1 VTAAPVLHGRNYR
14 RPVYGLLGQQW
25 RTRRSW
31 FSALLVGGAVLL
43 EPTTRVL
50 NLEYGPP
57 LAYLAE
63 LGAGVLAVAYFLA
76 TLSRPSRMS
85 LAPPAP

>member
-1 VTAAPVLHGRNYR
+1 MRVMRHNAAVPN
-14 RPVYGLLGQQW
+14 PDQQPE
-25 RTRRSW
+25 RASLQLPGIR
-31 FSALLVGGAVLL
+31 AA
-43 EPTTRVL
+43 
-50 NLEYGPP
+50 